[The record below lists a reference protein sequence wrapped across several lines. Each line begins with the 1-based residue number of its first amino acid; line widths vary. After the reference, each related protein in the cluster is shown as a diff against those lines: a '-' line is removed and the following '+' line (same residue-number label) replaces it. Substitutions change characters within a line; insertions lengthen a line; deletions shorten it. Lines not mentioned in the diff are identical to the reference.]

1 MCAYRNS
8 KEWWRA
14 YDFMN
19 EGLPRD
25 LFVGYEATA
34 RMSELVG
41 SYPQMLEWRKSGK
54 YREIRFKFE
63 EVDKFYH
70 SLPDEFKEVLRYYK
84 VNNTLF

>member
-1 MCAYRNS
+1 
-8 KEWWRA
+8 
-14 YDFMN
+14 
-19 EGLPRD
+19 
-25 LFVGYEATA
+25 
-34 RMSELVG
+34 VG